1 MLSGP
6 FQERGTHTSP
16 ASEARRREPPPARK
30 PTEDPGLTTSTR
42 TRPSNGVIAAV
53 ALIVLVVALLA
64 IAVARGVDLVR
75 AASDVMGSM
84 YPPPAATAEA
94 REIRNLYDIVF
105 LIAAAIFLVV
115 EGLIVWSVIRYRR
128 KPGDDV
134 LPAQT
139 HGHNIAEITWTLVP
153 TIIVAFLF
161 YISWQTLN
169 SVDAVSRTPDI
180 HVRAVAGQFQWSF
193 VYLADDGRTEEFKQL
208 LPSGADGGL
217 VVPVGRK
224 VQLDLESPDVIHA
237 FYVPRFLYK
246 RDVVPGQTNK
256 FDFTLDESEAGQ
268 TFRGQCAELCG
279 IGHRAMTFEVHA
291 LTQADYDAWLRKK
304 IDEAAKGS
312 AQPSG
317 SVAPPEATITLAAA
331 NLKFSTGTLDAP
343 ADKPFAIAF
352 DNQDA
357 GIIHDV
363 AIQDSGGALVFNGQD
378 VSGPAKTTDNVPP
391 LKAGTY
397 TFICTFHPV
406 QMTGQLTV
414 K

>member
-1 MLSGP
+1 M
-6 FQERGTHTSP
+6 
-16 ASEARRREPPPARK
+16 
-30 PTEDPGLTTSTR
+30 TTSTR
-42 TRPSNGVIAAV
+42 TRPPIGALVAV
-53 ALIVLVVALLA
+53 ALIVLVLALLA
-64 IAVARGVDLVR
+64 IAFARGIDLGR

-84 YPPPAATAEA
+84 FPPPAATAEA
-94 REIRNLYDIVF
+94 REIRTLYDIVF
-105 LIAAAIFLVV
+105 FIAAAIFIIV
-115 EGLIVWSVIRYRR
+115 EGLIIWTVVRYRR
-128 KPGDDV
+128 KPGEDV
-134 LPAQT
+134 LPPQT
-139 HGHNIAEITWTLVP
+139 HGHNLAEITWTLVP

-180 HVRAVAGQFQWSF
+180 HVRAVAGQFHWSF
-193 VYLADDGRTEEFKQL
+193 VYLGDDDKTEQYKQL
-208 LPSGADGGL
+208 LPSGPDGGL

-224 VQLDLESPDVIHA
+224 VQVELESPDVIHA
-237 FYVPRFLYK
+237 FYVPRFLFK

-256 FDFTLDESEAGQ
+256 FDFTLEDNEAGQ

-291 LTQADYDAWLRKK
+291 MSQADYDAWLKKK
-304 IDEAAKGS
+304 IDEAAKAS

-317 SVAPPEATITLAAA
+317 SAAPPAATINLTAQ
-331 NLKFSTGTLDAP
+331 NLKFSAATLDAP
-343 ADKPFAIAF
+343 ADKPFAIEF

-357 GIIHDV
+357 GVVHDV
-363 AIQDSGGALVFNGQD
+363 AIQDSSGALVFNGQD
-378 VSGPAKTTDNVPP
+378 VKGPSKATDNVSP

-406 QMTGQLTV
+406 QMTGTLTV